1 MAEFSDKARQCGS
14 GVSQPAVS
22 CRRREAP
29 ACQPARHARAR
40 NRREAPR
47 EKRLGIEELCS
58 RLGAAETTI
67 RGWRFGHAQMP
78 PDRFLRL
85 VDLLAALD
93 PDWVRRAKARR
104 ILVVDDHPDTAES
117 SATLLKYL
125 GHETQAVTD
134 SRNAVRVAK
143 EFRPQIALLDLGMP
157 HIGGCELARM
167 FRSDPLLKKICL
179 VAVTA
184 YDDEKHRLMM
194 REAGFDAHVRKPADQ
209 YVLGAIIS
217 QFEDG

>member
-1 MAEFSDKARQCGS
+1 MRGLELAE
-14 GVSQPAVS
+14 
-22 CRRREAP
+22 E
-29 ACQPARHARAR
+29 
-40 NRREAPR
+40 
-47 EKRLGIEELCS
+47 RLGIEELCR
-58 RLGAAETTI
+58 RLGATQTTI
-67 RGWRFGHAQMP
+67 RGWRFGDGQMP
-78 PDRFLRL
+78 QDKFLRL
-85 VDLLAALD
+85 VDLLAALE

-104 ILVVDDHPDTAES
+104 ILVVDDHPDTAQS

-143 EFRPQIALLDLGMP
+143 EFQPQIALLDLAMP

-167 FRSDPLLKKICL
+167 FRADALLNKVCL

-184 YDDEKHRLMM
+184 YDDEKHRLMV

-209 YVLGAIIS
+209 HVLRAIIS